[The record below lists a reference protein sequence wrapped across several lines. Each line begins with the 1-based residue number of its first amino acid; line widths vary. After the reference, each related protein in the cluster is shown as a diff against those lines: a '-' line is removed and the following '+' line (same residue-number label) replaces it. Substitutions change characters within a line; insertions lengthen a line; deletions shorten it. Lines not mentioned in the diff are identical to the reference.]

1 MPIFKYTVKGDD
13 TARSATAPS
22 KEDCLK
28 MLKMSGEQVETI
40 RDESD
45 LDMPPLTEEEMLR
58 MGLNPE
64 IERLSREEEQRK
76 KGGKQP
82 PQQRQQRPS
91 PQQPQDGGQ
100 PPIYRSQSP
109 TLQEEYVQH
118 DMEAESFFEQ
128 GSTTFMLK
136 GGRLFVKNWG
146 ACDKKDYRVFRKNKK
161 DQLIEITNTVTI
173 EKLDWNEVPH
183 KVNKPKTI
191 EASVVEP
198 IVPAKE

>member
-1 MPIFKYTVKGDD
+1 MPIFKYTVKGDE
-13 TARSATAPS
+13 TARSATAPT
-22 KEDCLK
+22 KQDCLK

-45 LDMPPLTEEEMLR
+45 LDMPPLTEEEMIR

-64 IERLSREEEQRK
+64 IERLAQEEEMRK
-76 KGGKQP
+76 KGGAK
-82 PQQRQQRPS
+82 PQQRQQRP

-100 PPIYRSQSP
+100 PPVYRSQSP
-109 TLQEEYVQH
+109 SLQEEYNQPFDV
-118 DMEAESFFEQ
+118 EVESFFEQ

-161 DQLIEITNTVTI
+161 DQLVEITSNVTI

-183 KVNKPKTI
+183 KVNKPVKTI
-191 EASVVEP
+191 EAPVES
-198 IVPAKE
+198 IVPVKE